1 MKFGI
6 IGSGMIARQHAICEK
21 PLEVTTAR
29 IDTALFLR
37 VADEY
42 PDFGSA
48 VLMAVSRRLD
58 QSVKE
63 LDSIRGMLVRAKGF
77 SDL

>member
-29 IDTALFLR
+29 IDELIAAATTGKTLAGVLMNQAIYASTRDAGRR
-37 VADEY
+37 VAV
-42 PDFGSA
+42 A
-48 VLMAVSRRLD
+48 
-58 QSVKE
+58 
-63 LDSIRGMLVRAKGF
+63 
-77 SDL
+77 